1 MNIQSFTFGYFQENT
16 YVLWDE
22 TKECVI
28 IDPGNTNLREDNTL
42 FDFIESHHL
51 KPVRLLLTHG
61 HLDHIAG
68 NDAVFNKYK
77 LLPEVHAEDLF
88 LIQTHEI
95 TANMYG
101 IPCNPSPLPKN
112 FIKDK
117 DVVKFGNSELLCIH
131 TPGHSPGSISYYNS
145 KDNFLIAGDV
155 LFYESI
161 GRTDLPKGDFD
172 TLKNSIQKKLYT
184 LPDATIVYPG
194 HGPATSIGY
203 EKENNMFVR
212 AS

>member
-1 MNIQSFTFGYFQENT
+1 MHIQIFTFGYFQENT
-16 YVLWDE
+16 YLLWDE

-28 IDPGNTNLREDNTL
+28 IDPGNTNLKEDNIL
-42 FDFIESHHL
+42 FDFITSHQL

-68 NDAVFNKYK
+68 NDSVYSKYR

-101 IPCNPSPLPKN
+101 IPCNPSPLPQN
-112 FIKDK
+112 FIGDK
-117 DVVKFGNSELLCIH
+117 DVIQFGNSELACIH
-131 TPGHSPGSISYYNS
+131 TPGHSPGSISFYCP
-145 KDNFLIAGDV
+145 KENFVIAGDV

-161 GRTDLPKGDFD
+161 GRTDLPRGNFE
-172 TLKNSIQKKLYT
+172 TLKQSIQQKLYT
-184 LPDATIVYPG
+184 LPDDTTVYPG

-212 AS
+212 KI

>member
-184 LPDATIVYPG
+184 LPDVTIVYPG

-212 AS
+212 VS